1 MNVNDYV
8 CQVSCSLNSL
18 TQNLA
23 LTQSL
28 NYEILQTKTNSLW
41 ASEKIFMNANR
52 MGALKLPKGQNSSLF
67 FCFSGGDAVN
77 KIPACGVAM
86 ISNLSV
92 CDVFHATVFGAVVSC
107 LTFLKP
113 NFVNPF

>member
-1 MNVNDYV
+1 
-8 CQVSCSLNSL
+8 
-18 TQNLA
+18 
-23 LTQSL
+23 
-28 NYEILQTKTNSLW
+28 
-41 ASEKIFMNANR
+41 MNANR